1 MLKVL
6 MLRKKLDTQKK
17 NLEKLRK
24 KESDFEKRTKELEV
38 AISELRDDS
47 TEEEQQ
53 AVEEE
58 VAKLEEEKQEYEDEK
73 KELEETIAETEKE
86 IEEAESQQPT
96 DEPKQEEN
104 RGGQQKMTVRKKFFN
119 MPIEERDRFFKD
131 ENVEKFLSS
140 VRTCIKE
147 HRAIENVGLTIPQI
161 MLPLIRQTV
170 EENSKLISKVNLR
183 SVMLAY
189 K

>member
-24 KESDFEKRTKELEV
+24 KEAEFEKRTKELET

-47 TEEEQQ
+47 TEEEQK

-73 KELEETIAETEKE
+73 KELEETIADIEKE

-96 DEPKQEEN
+96 DGEPKQEEN

-119 MPIEERDRFFKD
+119 MPMEERDRFFKD
-131 ENVEKFLSS
+131 ENVEKFLSN

-161 MLPLIRQTV
+161 M
-170 EENSKLISKVNLR
+170 
-183 SVMLAY
+183 
-189 K
+189 